1 MHRCSILTL
10 VYLSCASHHLIAK
23 SCFAMQPFL
32 SVYPVYDSPCMT
44 WTVYWTLILRRLPT
58 LILPALFTDYSEC
71 LPPAP
76 IQTLSSDSDSALPTL
91 RLKLVIK
98 LCLSYLHTL
107 LIKLHMD
114 PNALDSSLQKTSPHS
129 DPAVFYH
136 VTTEVSAQ
144 ATVLATQQQQLNHL
158 TSLTE
163 ELVRSLRALHLPA
176 PSMNASLQH
185 SPSPAST
192 AASATASPRLAFPEK
207 FDGSPT
213 RCKGFLL
220 QCSMFIGQQPTLYPT
235 DDSRIAFVCSLL
247 TGRALEWA
255 TAIWE
260 DDHAAFP
267 SFASFTQSFKEV
279 FEHPAGGEEVGEQ
292 LLSLRQGGDSA
303 ADYALSFRTLAA
315 QTGWRDAE
323 LLKLLFRKGLNH
335 DLQSELAC
343 RDEGRT
349 LGQFITL
356 AIRLDNSLRSRRLP
370 RSSLSSATMATAPPA
385 TEPMQ
390 IGMTRMSEEER
401 ERRIRQRLCLY
412 CGLPGHLRASCPTR
426 PSRTPAAVS
435 ATSNSATSLEIAVTL
450 EINGRVLETV
460 ALIDSG
466 AAGNFID
473 GSFAKSNNI
482 PLVACTSHLAV
493 AALDGRPLGSGSIQ
507 FTTADLQLST
517 GLLHT
522 EIIRLFVFQSPRNPI
537 ILGLPWLEQHNPSIS
552 WAKKQITQWSDFCLQ
567 NCLRSMPVR
576 RRGETSSNDSLPR
589 EYHDLAE
596 AFSKVK
602 ALHLPPHRA
611 SDCAIDLLPGSQPP
625 KGRVF
630 PLSQPEAEAMKS
642 YIEEELA
649 KGFIRPSTSPASA
662 GFFFVK
668 KKDGGLRPC
677 IDYRSLNS
685 ITCKFRYPLP
695 LVPSALEQLRRARY
709 FTKLDLRCAYNLIRI
724 REGDEWKTAFS
735 TTTGHYEYLVMP
747 FGLSNSPSVFQ
758 AFINDVFRDML
769 NQWVIVY
776 IDDILIYSETYEEHV
791 IHVRTV
797 LKRLLQHQL
806 YAKAEKCEF
815 HQETI
820 SFLGYI
826 ISSGGVAMDEQKVQ
840 AVVNWPQPTTLK
852 ELQRFLGF
860 ANFYRRFIRNFSTVA
875 GPMTSMVKKGTHR
888 LSWSSAAI
896 ASFRSLKER
905 FTTAPILHHP
915 DPDLEFT
922 LEVDA
927 SSTGIGAV
935 LSQRQGDPPK
945 LYPCAFF
952 SRKLNPTE
960 QNYDVGN
967 RELLAMKA
975 AFEEWRHWLEGAS
988 HSFTVLT
995 DHRNLE
1001 YLKSA
1006 KRLNHRQARWSLFF
1020 TRFDFRITYRPGS
1033 QNTKADALSRLHES
1047 DSQTPDQEPILP
1059 PTIIL
1064 APVLWD
1070 ILTEITEA
1078 QVTDP
1083 PPTETPDHLTYVPQ
1097 VLRQKVIQLVHSSPS
1112 SGHPGIAAT
1121 LQLLNNKFW
1130 WSTLRTDTIT
1140 FIQNCTVCNTSK
1152 SLHQLPAGLLGHWF
1166 CDGFTTL
1173 SGPHY
1178 HPHRNRS
1185 LLQGLQVD
1193 TSSQTSHCPGNGR
1206 SPVQLC
1212 IQVLWSARGYSV
1224 RPGSAVHI
1232 PRLVSLLSTIGNK
1245 CQPHFRVPP
1254 SGQWSSGTAEPG
1266 AHPLPPIIL
1275 SQEPARLESL
1285 PALGWVCSELNPQT
1299 IYRHHSLPMRPRL
1312 PTPIVSM
1319 VWRTLRI
1326 TRSQFMV
1333 TAQWGDMGR
1342 GWWPK
1347 GPSHHRWRPGG
1358 ISGQR
1363 NPGLSSPGQI
1373 PTVSHRL
1380 GGVRSGGTVLGQC
1393 WGYPRPFTDH
1403 RLP

>member
-1 MHRCSILTL
+1 
-10 VYLSCASHHLIAK
+10 
-23 SCFAMQPFL
+23 
-32 SVYPVYDSPCMT
+32 
-44 WTVYWTLILRRLPT
+44 
-58 LILPALFTDYSEC
+58 
-71 LPPAP
+71 
-76 IQTLSSDSDSALPTL
+76 
-91 RLKLVIK
+91 
-98 LCLSYLHTL
+98 
-107 LIKLHMD
+107 
-114 PNALDSSLQKTSPHS
+114 
-129 DPAVFYH
+129 
-136 VTTEVSAQ
+136 
-144 ATVLATQQQQLNHL
+144 
-158 TSLTE
+158 
-163 ELVRSLRALHLPA
+163 
-176 PSMNASLQH
+176 MNAS
-185 SPSPAST
+185 A
-192 AASATASPRLAFPEK
+192 AFPNARIRHGICNCQPSSGVSGEVWRIT
-207 FDGSPT
+207 T

-279 FEHPAGGEEVGEQ
+279 FEHPAGGKELGEQ

-323 LLKLLFRKGLNH
+323 PLKLLFRKGLNH

-343 RDEGRT
+343 RDEGKT
-349 LGQFITL
+349 LEQFINL
-356 AIRLDNSLRSRRLP
+356 AIRLDNLLRSRRLP

-385 TEPMQ
+385 SEPMQ
-390 IGMTRMSEEER
+390 LGVTRISEEER

-426 PSRTPAAVS
+426 PSRNPAAVS
-435 ATSNSATSLEIAVTL
+435 ATSNSASSLEIAVTL

-482 PLVACTSHLAV
+482 PLVACNSHLAV

-517 GLLHT
+517 GLLHSET
-522 EIIRLFVFQSPRNPI
+522 IRLFVFQSPQNPI
-537 ILGLPWLEQHNPSIS
+537 ILGLPWLEQHNPSIL

-567 NCLRSMPVR
+567 NCLCSIPVK

-602 ALHLPPHRA
+602 SLHLPPHRA

-677 IDYRSLNS
+677 IDYRSLNT

-695 LVPSALEQLRRARY
+695 LVPTALEQLRRARY

-724 REGDEWKTAFS
+724 REGDEWKTDFS

-791 IHVRTV
+791 IHLRTV
-797 LKRLLQHQL
+797 LKRPLQHQL

-815 HQETI
+815 HQEAI

-860 ANFYRRFIRNFSTVA
+860 ANFYRCFIHNFSTVA
-875 GPMTSMVKKGTHR
+875 GPMTSMVKKGTRR

-922 LEVDA
+922 VEVDA

-952 SRKLNPTE
+952 SHKLNPTE

-967 RELLAMKA
+967 RELLAMKS

-988 HSFTVLT
+988 HLFTVLT

-1097 VLRQKVIQLVHSSPS
+1097 VLRQRVIQLVHSNPS

-1152 SLHQLPAGLLGHWF
+1152 SQHQLPAGLLQPLPIPQRPWSHLAIDF
-1166 CDGFTTL
+1166 VTDL
-1173 SGPHY
+1173 P
-1178 HPHRNRS
+1178 
-1185 LLQGLQVD
+1185 
-1193 TSSQTSHCPGNGR
+1193 SSQGH
-1206 SPVQLC
+1206 
-1212 IQVLWSARGYSV
+1212 
-1224 RPGSAVHI
+1224 
-1232 PRLVSLLSTIGNK
+1232 STILTVIDRFSK
-1245 CQPHFRVPP
+1245 ACRLIPLPKLP
-1254 SGQWSSGTAEPG
+1254 TALETAEALCNHVFRFYG
-1266 AHPLPPIIL
+1266 LP
-1275 SQEPARLESL
+1275 ED
-1285 PALGWVCSELNPQT
+1285 
-1299 IYRHHSLPMRPRL
+1299 
-1312 PTPIVSM
+1312 IVSD
-1319 VWRTLRI
+1319 RGP
-1326 TRSQFMV
+1326 QFTSRV
-1333 TAQWGDMGR
+1333 
-1342 GWWPK
+1342 
-1347 GPSHHRWRPGG
+1347 
-1358 ISGQR
+1358 
-1363 NPGLSSPGQI
+1363 
-1373 PTVSHRL
+1373 
-1380 GGVRSGGTVLGQC
+1380 
-1393 WGYPRPFTDH
+1393 
-1403 RLP
+1403 